1 MRRVGTAV
9 LALAAAVAMLLALA
23 PSRPAAASHESSDL
37 RLSATPLADGAWLL
51 EARLQDQSA
60 GALGRHVVRFTATVE
75 FLGTRPVLL
84 GSVET
89 DSSGTARLTYR
100 PTWQGLQRLVA
111 RASFEDG
118 TALSNEAVLDVA
130 DALTPLS
137 PPAARLP
144 VVGTWAGPVAA
155 GVAVSV
161 WGLLAMVLIRVV
173 FGISRAAAVAGTDGR
188 PERHGRFGK
197 RSLGR

>member
-1 MRRVGTAV
+1 MKRVGTAV
-9 LALAAAVAMLLALA
+9 FALATAVAMLLAFA
-23 PSRPAAASHESSDL
+23 PSGPAAASHERSDL
-37 RLSATPLADGAWLL
+37 RLSASPLADGAWLL
-51 EARLQDQSA
+51 EARLQDRSA
-60 GALGRHVVRFTATVE
+60 GPLGRHVVRFSATVQ

-118 TALSNEAVLDVA
+118 TALSNEAVLEAA
-130 DALTPLS
+130 DAVTPLS

-144 VVGTWAGPVAA
+144 VVGTWAGLVAA

-161 WGLLAMVLIRVV
+161 WGLLGLVLIRVV
-173 FGISRAAAVAGTDGR
+173 FGISKATAVAGADGR
-188 PERHGRFGK
+188 PEPHGRFGK